1 MYTSMNMKLSRF
13 FLNKPNDQQG
23 HSHMRVDCEKQ
34 HSSIHE
40 WYHCL
45 SLPSISKNKQNK
57 KQTVPPQSCAK
68 CLCAQEAV
76 SGFKILIILNFQSVP
91 MTELPVITEAFQI
104 CSNTWQ
110 SKSFFLLSF
119 FLFSFFKSV
128 SVLVCFFFLLN
139 FVFFCL
145 HPTACGML
153 GLWLGIEPMS
163 SASESLAS

>member
-1 MYTSMNMKLSRF
+1 MYTSMNMKLPRF

-23 HSHMRVDCEKQ
+23 HSHMRVGCEKQ
-34 HSSIHE
+34 HSSTHE

-76 SGFKILIILNFQSVP
+76 SGFKILIVLNFQSVP
-91 MTELPVITEAFQI
+91 MTELPMITEAFQI
-104 CSNTWQ
+104 CSSTWQ
-110 SKSFFLLSF
+110 SKSFFL
-119 FLFSFFKSV
+119 FSFFKNV
-128 SVLVCFFFLLN
+128 SVLLVCFFFQLN
-139 FVFFCL
+139 LVFFCL

-153 GLWLGIEPMS
+153 VLWSGIEPRS
-163 SASESLAS
+163 SASDSLAS